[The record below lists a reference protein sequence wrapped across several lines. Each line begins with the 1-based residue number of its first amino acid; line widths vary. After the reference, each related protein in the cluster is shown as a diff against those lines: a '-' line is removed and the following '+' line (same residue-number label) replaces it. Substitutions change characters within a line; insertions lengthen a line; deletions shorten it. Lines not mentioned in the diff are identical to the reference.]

1 VTQPTISI
9 PLPEPDEEPPEER
22 NHNPYIVAAIL
33 ALSIVV
39 LLFYRL
45 SGSQVV
51 PDEQTSMAGLQNH
64 AKSNHI
70 FVDVDGAV
78 VRPGVYR
85 LRVGSRVFDA
95 IASAGGLKGDAD
107 RLQIRMAA
115 KLHDEEKLIVPRI
128 GQVLPTATATPEAS
142 ETPMGEEELPP
153 DVNENPELPPEEPL
167 PELTPP
173 VEVPPAESPSPVAVG
188 TVPPPPPVDMH
199 PPAGSATAAAPP
211 ASPAPKPEIPAA
223 SKVSINRATVD
234 QLQNIP
240 GVDAKL
246 ALDIV
251 NYRKGPPPH
260 AFTSLDDLTSVPG
273 LKQAKFDEIQPY
285 LKL

>member
-1 VTQPTISI
+1 MTQPTIPI
-9 PLPEPDEEPPEER
+9 PLPETDEDPPEER

-51 PDEQTSMAGLQNH
+51 PDDQTNMAALQNH
-64 AKSNHI
+64 SKSNHI

-78 VRPGVYR
+78 ARPGVYR

-107 RLQIRMAA
+107 RLQIKMAA

-128 GQVLPTATATPEAS
+128 GQVLPSPTASPGESGTPVGA
-142 ETPMGEEELPP
+142 EEI
-153 DVNENPELPPEEPL
+153 PPEVGDSPEVPVDQPL

-173 VEVPPAESPSPVAVG
+173 VEVPPAESPAPVAVG
-188 TVPPPPPVDMH
+188 SVPPPPPVDNR
-199 PPAGSATAAAPP
+199 PPAGSGTPAPP
-211 ASPAPKPEIPAA
+211 PPPAAKPDVPVA
-223 SKVSINRATVD
+223 SKVSINRATAD

-273 LKQAKFDEIQPY
+273 LKQAKFEEIQPY

>member
-1 VTQPTISI
+1 MTQPTIAI
-9 PLPEPDEEPPEER
+9 PLPEPEEDPPEER

-51 PDEQTSMAGLQNH
+51 PDDQTGMAALQNH
-64 AKSNHI
+64 AKSNYL

-78 VRPGVYR
+78 GRPGVYR
-85 LRVGSRVFDA
+85 LRVGSIAFDA
-95 IASAGGLKGDAD
+95 VASAGGLKPEAD
-107 RLQIRMAA
+107 RLRVNMAA
-115 KLHDEEKLIVPRI
+115 RLHDGQKLIVPRI
-128 GQVLPTATATPEAS
+128 GQELATPTATPELSPTPTS
-142 ETPMGEEELPP
+142 EEGPS
-153 DVNENPELPPEEPL
+153 ELPPEVGDNPEVESPQPL

-173 VEVPPAESPSPVAVG
+173 QEVASPVSSNPVPPPPAVDNRPPSGGTATPAPPPVAVRPEVPPASR
-188 TVPPPPPVDMH
+188 
-199 PPAGSATAAAPP
+199 
-211 ASPAPKPEIPAA
+211 I
-223 SKVSINRATVD
+223 SINRATAD
-234 QLQNIP
+234 QLQSIP
-240 GVDAKL
+240 GVDARL

-260 AFTSLDDLTSVPG
+260 AFTSLEDLTSVPG